1 MSYLRFRQICLV
13 APKLS
18 DVEQDISDI
27 LEAKVCFRDPAVG
40 KYGLENALWSLGP
53 MFLEVVAPIAENTAA
68 QRFLDKSDGR
78 GGYMAIFDCDNPRE
92 RGAHCEAMGVKKIVD
107 HTHGIYTGVQL
118 HPRDCRG
125 AMIEFNRTEGG
136 AENPDVYGPA
146 GPDWKKFAGSP
157 TRIARVAMEGAQ
169 DLGTHWSRITQ
180 QPLVPEAGGALALR
194 FAEAEIAFEPGARE
208 IMAELVVTTP
218 DAAAMRARAEA
229 RGRGLSDG
237 AFEIAGVRV
246 RPVAAP

>member
-1 MSYLRFRQICLV
+1 MGYLRFRQICLV
-13 APKLS
+13 APKLA

-40 KYGLENALWSLGP
+40 KYGLENALWSLGGQ
-53 MFLEVVAPIAENTAA
+53 FLEVVAPVATNTAA
-68 QRFLDKSDGR
+68 ERFLRKSGGH

-92 RGAHCEAMGVKKIVD
+92 RGARCEAMGVRKIVD
-107 HTHGIYTGVQL
+107 HTHGVYTGVQL

-136 AENPDVYGPA
+136 AENADIYGPA

-157 TRIARVAMEGAQ
+157 TRIARVVMEGAD
-169 DLGTHWSRITQ
+169 DLGRHWSRMTQ
-180 QPLVPEAGGALALR
+180 QPLVPESGGTRALR
-194 FAEAEIAFEPGARE
+194 FAEADIAFAPGARE
-208 IMAELVVTTP
+208 IMAELVVKTP
-218 DAAAMRARAEA
+218 DPAAMRARAEA
-229 RGRGLSDG
+229 RGRPAREG

-246 RPVAAP
+246 RPVAA